1 MNSPFLDRL
10 ARGPVLSDGAMGTEL
25 FAHGLQADRC
35 LDAVNLSNPEI
46 VQQIHR
52 DYIAAGAEII
62 ATNSFGAN
70 RYRLGQFG
78 LSDRVREINR
88 AAATIAREAREIM
101 GESVFIAGSIGPSG
115 ALFQPIGPV
124 TFQEVAEA
132 AKQQVEALV
141 EKGVDLLTFETFT
154 NLDELVAVV
163 SAAQQATDLPIVA
176 QLSFDDNRRI
186 ASGHDVVQIVEVLS
200 DLGVAVIGVNC
211 GIGPQQALDLV
222 SQFSVQGCPL
232 IAAQPN
238 AGYPVRVGGRAA
250 YLATPEY
257 FATFAEKAIAA
268 GALLVGGCCGTTPAH
283 IHAMR
288 SVVRSESRPSAT
300 FIAAKPAIVPAL
312 APVDLEPPTRL
323 GEKLAS
329 GQFVVSVEV
338 DPPKGSNPSK
348 ALRGAAMLR
357 DAGVDVINIGDSPM
371 AKVRMSSLGLGILI
385 HQQVGVEPLLHFTS
399 RDRNLMA
406 LQADLLGMHAL
417 GVRHVLALTGDDLRA
432 STNPPVTAVWD
443 VDSIGLIGIVKRLNQ
458 GIDYG
463 GSSIGRPTRFLVG
476 CAVSPNHEDL
486 DQELDRFRRKIE
498 AGADFAMSQ
507 PLFSMEQLD
516 RFLQRTGNLPIPH
529 ILGIVPLESYRQAEL
544 LHHEVPGF
552 SIPIET
558 RERMQLAGDRGVEE
572 GLRIADEFIDQARSL
587 VSGVYIITSYGR
599 YDAAAALVRKL
610 SAPTTIVA
618 PRRDADV
625 V

>member
-1 MNSPFLDRL
+1 
-10 ARGPVLSDGAMGTEL
+10 
-25 FAHGLQADRC
+25 
-35 LDAVNLSNPEI
+35 
-46 VQQIHR
+46 
-52 DYIAAGAEII
+52 
-62 ATNSFGAN
+62 
-70 RYRLGQFG
+70 
-78 LSDRVREINR
+78 
-88 AAATIAREAREIM
+88 
-101 GESVFIAGSIGPSG
+101 
-115 ALFQPIGPV
+115 
-124 TFQEVAEA
+124 
-132 AKQQVEALV
+132 
-141 EKGVDLLTFETFT
+141 
-154 NLDELVAVV
+154 
-163 SAAQQATDLPIVA
+163 
-176 QLSFDDNRRI
+176 
-186 ASGHDVVQIVEVLS
+186 
-200 DLGVAVIGVNC
+200 
-211 GIGPQQALDLV
+211 
-222 SQFSVQGCPL
+222 
-232 IAAQPN
+232 
-238 AGYPVRVGGRAA
+238 
-250 YLATPEY
+250 
-257 FATFAEKAIAA
+257 
-268 GALLVGGCCGTTPAH
+268 
-283 IHAMR
+283 
-288 SVVRSESRPSAT
+288 
-300 FIAAKPAIVPAL
+300 
-312 APVDLEPPTRL
+312 
-323 GEKLAS
+323 
-329 GQFVVSVEV
+329 
-338 DPPKGSNPSK
+338 
-348 ALRGAAMLR
+348 MLR